1 MGRAEAVRTFL
12 KWISG
17 ETSPTIYVSFWKK
30 KRENLRGPED
40 RASPDCCMQWP
51 IRSIRLFLPVAAVNR
66 FGRGV
71 AGPDR
76 SRCVASV
83 PKEAA
88 VQPAW
93 RAPPF
98 ECPP

>member
-40 RASPDCCMQWP
+40 RASPDFCMQWP
-51 IRSIRLFLPVAAVNR
+51 NRSMRLFSPVAAVNG

-71 AGPDR
+71 AGPDQ
-76 SRCVASV
+76 SSCFAWF
-83 PKEAA
+83 PKKLSLRK
-88 VQPAW
+88 PW
-93 RAPPF
+93 RASTD
-98 ECPP
+98 